1 MLPLTEFLESLFD
14 NGRVKV
20 VAPDELESEDRQ
32 GAQKILKTSEAIWRL
47 DQPAG
52 LPEFDIDAA
61 LWAAE
66 VLFRAAQFQV
76 FRDVDPGVILVAF
89 GQPGPDVDS
98 PSAHYSV
105 DLCFQFIGE
114 VLRQSTLAS
123 SEDPLNEGIVRV
135 LKSWPLSTIGVKD
148 VEPPERGVAFLDRP
162 LWRMFV
168 DRAIATDDQRL
179 LNDPQIQKSVAVA
192 VGAFPE
198 LVPAFQKQLKDR
210 ETSAE

>member
-1 MLPLTEFLESLFD
+1 MLPLTNFLESLFD

-20 VAPDELESEDRQ
+20 IAPDELESEDRK
-32 GAQKILKTSEAIWRL
+32 GAQEILTTSEAIWRL
-47 DQPAG
+47 DQPIG
-52 LPEFDIDAA
+52 LPDFDIDAA

-66 VLFRAAQFQV
+66 ILFRAAQFQV
-76 FRDVDPGVILVAF
+76 FRDVNPDVIVAAF

-105 DLCFQFIGE
+105 DLCFRYIGE

-123 SEDPLNEGIVRV
+123 SEDPLNEGIVEL
-135 LKSWPLSTIGVKD
+135 LKGWPLSAIGVKD
-148 VEPPERGVAFLDRP
+148 VEPPERGVAFRNRP
-162 LWRMFV
+162 LWRMFI

-179 LNDPQIQKSVAVA
+179 LDDPEIREAVEVA

-198 LVPAFQKQLKDR
+198 LVPACQKQLKDR

>member
-20 VAPDELESEDRQ
+20 VAPDELESEDRK
-32 GAQKILKTSEAIWRL
+32 GAQKILETSEAVWRL
-47 DQPAG
+47 DQPTG

-66 VLFRAAQFQV
+66 VLFRATQFQV
-76 FRDVDPGVILVAF
+76 FRDVNPDVILAAF
-89 GQPGPDVDS
+89 SPLGPEVDS

-105 DLCFQFIGE
+105 DLCFRYLGD

-123 SEDPLNEGIVRV
+123 REDPLNEGISR
-135 LKSWPLSTIGVKD
+135 LLNSWPLSAIGVKD
-148 VEPPERGVAFLDRP
+148 VEPPERGVAFHDRP
-162 LWRMFV
+162 LWRLFV
-168 DRAIATDDQRL
+168 DRAISTDDQRL
-179 LNDPQIQKSVAVA
+179 LADPQIQESVAVV

-198 LVPAFQKQLKDR
+198 LVPACQKQLEER
-210 ETSAE
+210 EKSSE